1 MLQFVGYNFF
11 ADVNA
16 LDSAPS
22 SVDNITSTQLSNAI
36 FDHFNVTKNTNTLF
50 STDIPANWD
59 YDTILDA
66 SFDGVL
72 NAGNVDFLVDQ
83 ISAIKIKR
91 KAQGTFNWLTL
102 KTIPVDNIEDL
113 TFVFNDF
120 LNGYGIT
127 YEYALVPVLN
137 DIEGNYI
144 INSVFSQFNGVFIG
158 DAEQTFKFLYDVEYG
173 SNARNQQVGTFQP
186 LGKQYPIIVANGLL
200 SYESGSVSATILND
214 DYEDTG
220 IIDPSA
226 IVQKKTIIKDYLTNK
241 KAKLLKDFNGNVWLC
256 MVTDNVQ
263 VTYRTG
269 SAMSIPQI
277 QFNWVQIGDANN
289 QSDLYANGVINE
301 SG

>member
-91 KAQGTFNWLTL
+91 KAHGTFNWLTL

>member
-22 SVDNITSTQLSNAI
+22 SVDNITSTRLTNAI
-36 FDHFNVTKNTNTLF
+36 FDHFNITRK
-50 STDIPANWD
+50 TDIPFSTTIPVDWD
-59 YDTILDA
+59 YDTILNADFND
-66 SFDGVL
+66 SI
-72 NAGNVDFLVDQ
+72 NAGNIDFVIEQ

-91 KAQGTFNWLTL
+91 RVKGSFNWLTL
-102 KTIPVDNIEDL
+102 KTMPVNNVEDL

-120 LNGYGIT
+120 LNGYGVE

-144 INSVFSQFNGVFIG
+144 INSIFSKFNGVFIG
-158 DAEQTFKFLYDVEYG
+158 DAQQTFKFLYDVEYG
-173 SNARNQQVGTFQP
+173 TNARNQQVGTFQP
-186 LGKQYPIIVANGLL
+186 LGKQYPVIVANGLL

-220 IIDPSA
+220 IIDPVA

-241 KAKLLKDFNGNVWLC
+241 KAKLLKDLNILGHLH
-256 MVTDNVQ
+256 
-263 VTYRTG
+263 
-269 SAMSIPQI
+269 
-277 QFNWVQIGDANN
+277 
-289 QSDLYANGVINE
+289 SDMQEQNCIELLENPKA
-301 SG
+301 S

>member
-72 NAGNVDFLVDQ
+72 NAGNVDFLVDP

-91 KAQGTFNWLTL
+91 RAQGTFNWLTL

-158 DAEQTFKFLYDVEYG
+158 DAEKTFKFLYDVEYG

-226 IVQKKTIIKDYLTNK
+226 IVQKKTIIKDYLTKK

>member
-83 ISAIKIKR
+83 INAIKIKR
-91 KAQGTFNWLTL
+91 RARGTFNWLTL
-102 KTIPVDNIEDL
+102 KTIPVNKIEDL
-113 TFVFNDF
+113 IFVFNDF

-144 INSVFSQFNGVFIG
+144 INSVFSQFNGVFVG

-214 DYEDTG
+214 DYENTG
-220 IIDPSA
+220 IIDPDA

-256 MVTDNVQ
+256 MVTGNVQ

-277 QFNWVQIGDANN
+277 QFNWVQIGDANTQN
-289 QSDLYANGVINE
+289 DLYINGVINE

>member
-91 KAQGTFNWLTL
+91 RAQGTFNWLTL

-127 YEYALVPVLN
+127 YEYALVPVFN

-158 DAEQTFKFLYDVEYG
+158 DAEKTFKFLYDVEYG

>member
-66 SFDGVL
+66 SFNGVL
-72 NAGNVDFLVDQ
+72 NAGNVDFLIDQ

-91 KAQGTFNWLTL
+91 RARGTFNWLTL
-102 KTIPVDNIEDL
+102 KTIPVNKIEDL
-113 TFVFNDF
+113 IFVFNDF

-214 DYEDTG
+214 DYENTG
-220 IIDPSA
+220 IIDPDA

-256 MVTDNVQ
+256 MVTGNVQ

-277 QFNWVQIGDANN
+277 QFNWVQIGDANTQN
-289 QSDLYANGVINE
+289 DLYINGVINE

>member
-11 ADVNA
+11 SDINA

-22 SVDNITSTQLSNAI
+22 GVDNIITTQLTNAI
-36 FDHFNVTKNTNTLF
+36 FDHFNITRNTNTNY
-50 STDIPANWD
+50 STTIPTEWD

-66 SFDGVL
+66 SFEGNL
-72 NAGNVDFLVDQ
+72 NAGNVDFLIDQ

-91 KAQGTFNWLTL
+91 RVQGTFNWLTL
-102 KTIPVDNIEDL
+102 KTIPVNDVEDL

-120 LNGYGIT
+120 LNAYGVT

-144 INSVFSQFNGVFIG
+144 ISSVFSQFNGVFIG

-173 SNARNQQVGTFQP
+173 TNARNQQVGTFQP

-214 DYEDTG
+214 DYEDAG
-220 IIDPSA
+220 IIDPVA

-256 MVTDNVQ
+256 MITDNVQ

-269 SAMSIPQI
+269 SAMGIPQI
-277 QFNWVQIGDANN
+277 QFNWVQIGDANS
-289 QSDLYANGVINE
+289 QSDLYNNGVIDE
-301 SG
+301 PG

>member
-91 KAQGTFNWLTL
+91 RAQGTFNWLTL

>member
-11 ADVNA
+11 SDGNA
-16 LDSAPS
+16 LDSVPTA
-22 SVDNITSTQLSNAI
+22 VDNITTTRLTNAI
-36 FDHFNVTKNTNTLF
+36 FDHLNITRNTDTPF
-50 STDIPANWD
+50 STTIPTDWD

-66 SFDGVL
+66 DFNGNL
-72 NAGNVDFLVDQ
+72 NGGNVDFLVEQ

-91 KAQGTFNWLTL
+91 RVQGTFNWLTL
-102 KTIPVDNIEDL
+102 KTIPINNVEDL

-158 DAEQTFKFLYDVEYG
+158 DAEQTFKFLYDVQYG
-173 SNARNQQVGTFQP
+173 TNARNQQVGTFQP
-186 LGKQYPIIVANGLL
+186 LGKQYPVIVANGLL
-200 SYESGSVSATILND
+200 SYESGSVSGTILND

-220 IIDPSA
+220 VIDPVA
-226 IVQKKTIIKDYLTNK
+226 IIKKKTIIKDYLTNK
-241 KAKLLKDFNGNVWLC
+241 KAKLLKDFNGNIWLC
-256 MVTDNVQ
+256 MITDNVQ

-269 SAMSIPQI
+269 SAMGIPQV
-277 QFNWVQIGDANN
+277 QFNWVQIGDANS
-289 QSDLYANGVINE
+289 QSDLYNNGVIDE
-301 SG
+301 PG

>member
-91 KAQGTFNWLTL
+91 RAQGTFNWLTL

-120 LNGYGIT
+120 LNGYGVT

>member
-83 ISAIKIKR
+83 INAIKIKR
-91 KAQGTFNWLTL
+91 RAQGTFNWLTL
-102 KTIPVDNIEDL
+102 KTIPVNKIEDL
-113 TFVFNDF
+113 IFVFNDF

-214 DYEDTG
+214 DYENTG
-220 IIDPSA
+220 IIDPDA

-256 MVTDNVQ
+256 MVTGNVQ

>member
-91 KAQGTFNWLTL
+91 RARGTFNWLTL
-102 KTIPVDNIEDL
+102 KTIPVNKIEDL
-113 TFVFNDF
+113 IFVFNDF
-120 LNGYGIT
+120 LNGYGKT

-220 IIDPSA
+220 IIDPTA

-256 MVTDNVQ
+256 MVVDNVQ

-289 QSDLYANGVINE
+289 QNDLYVNGVINE

>member
-91 KAQGTFNWLTL
+91 RAQGTFNWLTL

-120 LNGYGIT
+120 LNGYGVT

-214 DYEDTG
+214 DYKDTG
-220 IIDPSA
+220 IIDPIA

>member
-11 ADVNA
+11 SDVNA

-36 FDHFNVTKNTNTLF
+36 FDHFNVTKNTGTPF
-50 STDIPANWD
+50 STTIPANWD

-66 SFDGVL
+66 DFAGNL
-72 NAGNVDFLVDQ
+72 NAGNVDFLIDQ

-91 KAQGTFNWLTL
+91 RVQGTFNWLTL
-102 KTIPVDNIEDL
+102 KTIPVNDVEDL

-120 LNGYGIT
+120 LNAYGVT

-173 SNARNQQVGTFQP
+173 TNARNQQVGTFQP

-220 IIDPSA
+220 VIDPVA

-241 KAKLLKDFNGNVWLC
+241 KAKLLKDWSGNVWLC
-256 MVTDNVQ
+256 MITDNVQ
-263 VTYRTG
+263 VTYRNG
-269 SAMSIPQI
+269 SGMRIPQI
-277 QFNWVQIGDANN
+277 QFNWVQIGDASN
-289 QSDLYANGVINE
+289 QSDLYNNGVINE
-301 SG
+301 PG

>member
-11 ADVNA
+11 ADVNV

-91 KAQGTFNWLTL
+91 RAQGTFNWLTL

-158 DAEQTFKFLYDVEYG
+158 DAEKTFKFLYDVEYG

>member
-11 ADVNA
+11 SDVNA

-36 FDHFNVTKNTNTLF
+36 FDHFNVTKNTDTPF
-50 STDIPANWD
+50 STTIPANWD
-59 YDTILDA
+59 YDTIFDA
-66 SFDGVL
+66 DFAGNL
-72 NAGNVDFLVDQ
+72 NAGNVDFLIDQ

-91 KAQGTFNWLTL
+91 RVQGTFNWLTL
-102 KTIPVDNIEDL
+102 KTIPVNDVEDL

-120 LNGYGIT
+120 LNAYGVT

-173 SNARNQQVGTFQP
+173 TNARNQQVGTFQP

-214 DYEDTG
+214 DYENTG
-220 IIDPSA
+220 VIDPVA
-226 IVQKKTIIKDYLTNK
+226 IVQKKTIIKNYLTNK

-263 VTYRTG
+263 VAYRTG
-269 SAMSIPQI
+269 SAMGIPQI
-277 QFNWVQIGDANN
+277 QFNWVQIGDANS

-301 SG
+301 PG

>member
-22 SVDNITSTQLSNAI
+22 SVDNITSTRLTNAI
-36 FDHFNVTKNTNTLF
+36 FDHFNITRN
-50 STDIPANWD
+50 TDIPFSTTIPVDWD
-59 YDTILDA
+59 YDTILNAD
-66 SFDGVL
+66 FNGNI
-72 NAGNVDFLVDQ
+72 NAGNVNFLIEQ
-83 ISAIKIKR
+83 ISAVKIKR
-91 KAQGTFNWLTL
+91 RVKGSFNWLTL
-102 KTIPVDNIEDL
+102 KTMPVNNVEDL

-120 LNGYGIT
+120 LNGYGVE

-144 INSVFSQFNGVFIG
+144 INSIFSKFNGVFIG
-158 DAEQTFKFLYDVEYG
+158 DAQQTFKFLYDVEYG
-173 SNARNQQVGTFQP
+173 TNARNQQTGIFQP
-186 LGKQYPIIVANGLL
+186 LGKQYPVIVANGLL

-220 IIDPSA
+220 AIDPVA

-241 KAKLLKDFNGNVWLC
+241 KAKLLKDWNSNIWLC
-256 MVTDNVQ
+256 MITDNVS

-269 SAMSIPQI
+269 SGMGIPQV
-277 QFNWVQIGDANN
+277 QFNWVQIGDANS

-301 SG
+301 PG

>member
-83 ISAIKIKR
+83 INAIKIKR
-91 KAQGTFNWLTL
+91 RARGTFNWLTL
-102 KTIPVDNIEDL
+102 KTIPVNKIEDL
-113 TFVFNDF
+113 IFVFNDF

-186 LGKQYPIIVANGLL
+186 LGKQYPIIVANSLL

-214 DYEDTG
+214 DYENTG
-220 IIDPSA
+220 IIDPDA

-256 MVTDNVQ
+256 MVTGNVQ

>member
-72 NAGNVDFLVDQ
+72 NAGNVDFLVDK

-91 KAQGTFNWLTL
+91 RAQGTFNWLTL

-158 DAEQTFKFLYDVEYG
+158 DAEKTFKFLYDVEYG

>member
-91 KAQGTFNWLTL
+91 RAQGTFNWLTL

-158 DAEQTFKFLYDVEYG
+158 DAEKTFKFLYDVEYG

>member
-91 KAQGTFNWLTL
+91 RAQGTFNWLTL

-186 LGKQYPIIVANGLL
+186 LGKQYPIIVTAVVYLL
-200 SYESGSVSATILND
+200 LFLMMTMRIPVL
-214 DYEDTG
+214 
-220 IIDPSA
+220 
-226 IVQKKTIIKDYLTNK
+226 LTHP
-241 KAKLLKDFNGNVWLC
+241 LL
-256 MVTDNVQ
+256 
-263 VTYRTG
+263 YRRRQLSKIT
-269 SAMSIPQI
+269 
-277 QFNWVQIGDANN
+277 
-289 QSDLYANGVINE
+289 
-301 SG
+301 